1 MIQPIPAELVGNRT
15 GKVGTFPWISAR
27 PYASVGHSAFHSGV
41 IECES
46 GSRSVV
52 SNSLQPRGL

>member
-1 MIQPIPAELVGNRT
+1 MTQPIPAEL
-15 GKVGTFPWISAR
+15 VGTFPWISAR

-46 GSRSVV
+46 GSRSIV